1 LIYSP
6 VFPYYPD
13 LKGLEFSLV
22 VFDGVQVV
30 YGKVKEEL
38 LMCK

>member
-1 LIYSP
+1 
-6 VFPYYPD
+6 
-13 LKGLEFSLV
+13 V

-38 LMCK
+38 LMCKWGLFCELQCCNVSDL